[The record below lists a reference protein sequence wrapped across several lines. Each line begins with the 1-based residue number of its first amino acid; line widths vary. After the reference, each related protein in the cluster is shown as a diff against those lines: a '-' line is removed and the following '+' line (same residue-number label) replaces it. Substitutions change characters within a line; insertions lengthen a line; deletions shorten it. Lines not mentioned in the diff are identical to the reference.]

1 MTTRSQWL
9 VVFGVVAVL
18 AAGLTAA
25 TIVLGDDLFPIEAG
39 SRAPGV
45 TAVSLDTPPVT
56 RSLADYAGDVVLLN
70 IWGTW
75 CAPCAW
81 EMPSMERLYREF
93 ADSGLS
99 IVAVSVDPAG
109 LEQAIR
115 DSVKSW
121 GVTFDVLHDPAKE
134 ITRIYR
140 TTGVPETFVIG
151 RDGIIRRK
159 VYVQDWS
166 SAPNRALIAQLL
178 REGRPGESSAT
189 DPPR

>member
-9 VVFGVVAVL
+9 VVLGVVVAV
-18 AAGLTAA
+18 AGGLTAA
-25 TIVLGDDLFPIEAG
+25 TILLGDELFPIEPG
-39 SRAPGV
+39 SRAPEM
-45 TAVSLDTPPVT
+45 TAVTLDTPPAT
-56 RSLADYAGDVVLLN
+56 RTLADYDGDVVLLN

-75 CAPCAW
+75 CEPCAS
-81 EMPSMERLYREF
+81 EMPSMERLHQTF

-109 LEQAIR
+109 MENAIR
-115 DSVKSW
+115 DSVRSW

-134 ITRIYR
+134 ISRIYR

-151 RDGIIRRK
+151 RDGIVRRK

-166 SAPNRALIAQLL
+166 SAANRALIAQLL
-178 REGRPGESSAT
+178 REDRPAASSAT
-189 DPPR
+189 DPPH